1 MQGAVIR
8 QRISRLTR
16 QQLSG
21 GLRGVERECLR
32 VTPTGRVAP
41 TPHGEKLGSALTH
54 RYITTDFA
62 EALLELIT
70 PPVKSTPDVS
80 DWLAALHEFVLAQLD
95 GEQLWTPSMP
105 PAISSDRQLLPA
117 RYGSSNIGMLKH
129 IYRLGLANRYGP
141 RMQAIVGIHFNYSPP
156 PDLWRSLPH
165 LESPPSG
172 IVAKRSAWIMGQMR
186 NVRRLAWLPTYL
198 LGASPAFHDTL
209 SQVRTADLKKG
220 RKGTLYAPDAT
231 SLRMSSLGYTS
242 ALQAGLVISANSV
255 HEYVRDLEAAVHA
268 RHAAYGKIGVRVRG
282 RYRQLS
288 DSVLQVENEYYSAAR
303 PKRRIRRGE
312 RAATALRRRG
322 AEYLEL
328 RLVDA
333 DPFEPLGVSEA
344 SMRFLEAF
352 LLYCLL
358 EESPPMA
365 VDEYLACV
373 SNLDKTAWRGR
384 ARGVRLI
391 RKRRRIRLDNW
402 GLEVCRAMRPVCEA
416 LDGGAGGEYSAAL
429 KAARASLRDPELTP
443 AARVLDELGDAGW
456 DHQAWGMEKARLAS
470 RLPRARP
477 NAARRRALKD
487 EAPASLARLLA
498 MESAPEPPFDEFLA
512 RYLDQG

>member
-1 MQGAVIR
+1 MQGAVIQ
-8 QRISRLTR
+8 QRIRRLGR
-16 QQLSG
+16 QQLAG

-32 VTPTGRVAP
+32 VTPQGRVAS
-41 TPHGEKLGSALTH
+41 TPHSAALGSALTH

-70 PPVKSTPDVS
+70 PPVKSAHDVS
-80 DWLAALHEFVLAQLD
+80 DWLAALHEFVLSQTSQ
-95 GEQLWTPSMP
+95 ERLWAPSMP
-105 PAISSDRQLLPA
+105 PAIGADSELAPA

-156 PDLWRSLPH
+156 PDLWRSLP
-165 LESPPSG
+165 EPNSPSG
-172 IVAKRSAWIMGQMR
+172 GARAKRSSWIMGQMR

-198 LGASPAFHDTL
+198 LGASPAFHASL
-209 SQVRTADLKKG
+209 SQIRTAELKKG
-220 RKGTLYAPDAT
+220 RNGTLYAPHAT

-242 ALQAGLVISANSV
+242 ALQAGLVISANSL

-268 RHAAYGKIGVRVRG
+268 PHAAYRGIGVRLRG

-288 DSVLQVENEYYSAAR
+288 DSILQVENEYYSAAR

-333 DPFEPLGVSEA
+333 DPFMPLGLSDA

-358 EESPPMA
+358 EESPPMPA
-365 VDEYLACV
+365 TEYLACV
-373 SNLDKTAWRGR
+373 SNLDDTAWRGR
-384 ARGVRLI
+384 ATGLRLI

-402 GLEVCRAMRPVCEA
+402 GLQVCRAMAPVCEV
-416 LDGGAGGEYSAAL
+416 LDGGASGAYSAAL
-429 KAARASLRDPELTP
+429 KAARAALRDPGLTP
-443 AARVLDELGDAGW
+443 SARVLGELGEAGW
-456 DHQAWGMEKARLAS
+456 DHQAWGMEKASGAS
-470 RLPRARP
+470 QPPQVRP

-487 EAPASLARLLA
+487 EAPASLARLKA
-498 MESAPEPPFDEFLA
+498 MEAEPQPPFAEFLA
-512 RYLDQG
+512 RYLARG